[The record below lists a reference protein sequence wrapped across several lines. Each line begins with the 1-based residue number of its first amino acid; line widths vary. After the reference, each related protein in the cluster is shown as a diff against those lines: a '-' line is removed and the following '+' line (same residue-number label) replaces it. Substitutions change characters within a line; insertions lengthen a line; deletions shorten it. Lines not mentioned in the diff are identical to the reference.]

1 MDALLGL
8 VSIGGFICLLF
19 ALVLCS
25 YQLRRRR
32 YRQIASGLRAQ
43 YQSRGLFNSGKIAG
57 AINQR
62 TYTVETEDRG
72 RAGTWTTIRTRC
84 MNKGIPLHIHG
95 HFFNPF
101 PNWKYA
107 FTLGDRTERVFFTHL
122 KLQNVGIPLEEKYWA
137 AVQSLFQEF
146 ALLNQ
151 DFLKK
156 GRLGID
162 QESVVFTFRGA
173 LRKLDG
179 IRQILSV
186 LARIADRL
194 EAAPVAPDP
203 VPAKPI

>member
-1 MDALLGL
+1 MDAFIGL

-19 ALVLCS
+19 TLVLCS
-25 YQLRRRR
+25 YRLRRRK
-32 YRQIASGLRAQ
+32 YRQIASGLGAQ
-43 YQSRGLFNSGKIAG
+43 YQSQGLFNSGKIAG

-72 RAGTWTTIRTRC
+72 RAGTWTTLRTQC

-95 HFFNPF
+95 RFFNPF

-122 KLQNVGIPLEEKYWA
+122 TLQNVGIPLEEKYRA

-146 ALLNQ
+146 ALLNH
-151 DFLKK
+151 DFLRK

-179 IRQILSV
+179 VQQILSV
-186 LARIADRL
+186 LTGVADRV
-194 EAAPVAPDP
+194 ESAPV
-203 VPAKPI
+203 V